1 MRGVIRRWSSWP
13 ALAVAVSAVAAAS
26 ASAHSD
32 GQNARL
38 QARAAVDATGV
49 STLRQTIV
57 GPHPSKGFAFLDAGP
72 GQPYVVRD
80 ELAQPMP
87 GRDGRRRS
95 LVYLAQLSDF
105 QISDE
110 ESPARVEFLDNE
122 PSGFAAS
129 AWRPQESLVALQVE
143 YTIRQVNRFQHS
155 PVPQGDGQRARM
167 LNAVLTGDQA
177 DNQQRNETEWVVRLL
192 EGGLVDPGSGTRDLD
207 HPLCPP
213 DGAAIRDFEDPDRYT
228 GVQDHADYA
237 APGEI
242 FYDPADL
249 TGIYERR
256 GWPTYPGLLDRAQRP
271 FRADGL
277 QVPSYVAFG
286 NHDALVQGN
295 ASANPATNAIATGCV
310 KPMVGLGD
318 EKGPLSLPDSPT
330 ELLARAQ
337 AEPQNFV
344 LVPRDPDR
352 RFVSRPEYKDLFRT
366 TSQPDAHGFAYVDED
381 ELRASN
387 GAASYYDFAPQQGI
401 RYIVV
406 DSVSEGGVP
415 SESSNGNIDDPQ
427 FRWLERELAAAQS
440 RGELILVFIH
450 HAIESLKSNVPDE
463 AAPQCPAG
471 IELSAGCDRDPR
483 LSVPLHQGQDLE
495 HLLLRFPNV
504 IGLVAG
510 HSHESRVRPRVDGEG
525 RGFWEIKSPAVVD
538 WPTQHR
544 LIEVMDNR
552 DGTLSIFGT
561 MLDHAGPITAPQ
573 SSEAGGFTED
583 QLVALGRTLAYND
596 PQVGPGADG
605 ERGEPGEQPGDTE
618 VGPEGTANDRNV
630 ELLISDP
637 RPQQQAETPPESGS
651 SPGDGAGGANGDE
664 QPGGG
669 RSPGTD
675 EPPGA
680 DDPPEQRPGV
690 AATAR
695 MDGGSFPFTGH
706 DVLIIAL
713 AGGLAL
719 AAGVLLRRLRL
730 T

>member
-1 MRGVIRRWSSWP
+1 MWGALSRWPSWS
-13 ALAVAVSAVAAAS
+13 ASVVAVSAIAAAS

-32 GQNARL
+32 GHGVPAK
-38 QARAAVDATGV
+38 ARAAADATGA
-49 STLRQTIV
+49 STVDQTIV

-72 GQPYVVRD
+72 GRPYVVRED
-80 ELAQPMP
+80 LAQAMP
-87 GRDGRRRS
+87 ERERRRRS

-110 ESPARVEFLDNE
+110 ESPARVEFLDSD
-122 PSGFAAS
+122 PSRSAKS

-143 YTIRQVNRFQHS
+143 YTIRQVNRFLRS
-155 PVPQGDGQRARM
+155 PVTQGDGKRARM

-177 DNQQRNETEWVVRLL
+177 DNQQRNETESVVRLL
-192 EGGLVDPGSGTRDLD
+192 EGGIVDPGSGTRDLA

-213 DGAAIRDFEDPDRYT
+213 DGAAIRDFDDPDRYT

-237 APGEI
+237 APGDI

-286 NHDALVQGN
+286 NHDLLVQGN
-295 ASANPATNAIATGCV
+295 AAANPATNEIATGCV
-310 KPMVGLGD
+310 KPLVGVGD
-318 EKGPLSLPDSPT
+318 EEDPLGFSGSSA

-337 AEPQNFV
+337 AEPQNFA

-352 RFVSRPEYKDLFRT
+352 RFVDRPEYKDLFAS
-366 TSQPDAHGFAYVDED
+366 TSQPDAHGFAHVDEE
-381 ELRASN
+381 ELRASD
-387 GAASYYDFAPQQGI
+387 GAASYYDFSPREGI

-406 DSVSEGGVP
+406 DSVSEGGIP
-415 SESSNGNIDDPQ
+415 GQSNNGNIDDPQ
-427 FRWLERELAAAQS
+427 FQWLERELAAAQD

-450 HAIESLKSNVPDE
+450 HAIESLKSEVPDE
-463 AAPQCPAG
+463 VATPCPPG
-471 IELSAGCDRDPR
+471 MQVSAGCDRDPR
-483 LSVPLHQGQDLE
+483 ASVPLHQGDDLE
-495 HLLLRFPNV
+495 QLLLGFPNV

-510 HSHESRVRPRVDGEG
+510 HSHENRVSPRAGAEG

-573 SSEAGGFTED
+573 SADAGGFSED
-583 QLVALGRTLAYND
+583 QLVALGRALAYND
-596 PQVGPGADG
+596 PQVGPGAEG
-605 ERGEPGEQPGDTE
+605 E
-618 VGPEGTANDRNV
+618 VGPEGTPNDRNV

-637 RPQQQAETPPESGS
+637 RPQSPETRPER
-651 SPGDGAGGANGDE
+651 GANKGPASGDQ
-664 QPGGG
+664 QPGKG
-669 RSPGTD
+669 SP
-675 EPPGA
+675 PA
-680 DDPPEQRPGV
+680 DDDLADGLSGV
-690 AATAR
+690 AATAGQ
-695 MDGGSFPFTGH
+695 DAGSVPFTGQ
-706 DVLIIAL
+706 DALIVAL
-713 AGGLAL
+713 AGGLVL
-719 AAGVLLRRLRL
+719 GTGVLLRRLRL

>member
-1 MRGVIRRWSSWP
+1 M
-13 ALAVAVSAVAAAS
+13 
-26 ASAHSD
+26 
-32 GQNARL
+32 
-38 QARAAVDATGV
+38 
-49 STLRQTIV
+49 STLDQTIV
-57 GPHPSKGFAFLDAGP
+57 GPPPSEGFAFLDAGP
-72 GQPYVVRD
+72 GRPYVVRN
-80 ELAQPMP
+80 ELAEPRP
-87 GRDGRRRS
+87 GRDRRRRS

-122 PSGFAAS
+122 PSGFAKS

-143 YTIRQVNRFQHS
+143 YTIRQVNRFLHS
-155 PVPQGDGQRARM
+155 PVPQGDGRRAQM

-177 DNQQRNETEWVVRLL
+177 DNQQRNETESVVRLL
-192 EGGLVDPGSGTRDLD
+192 EGGTVDPGSGTGDLA

-213 DGAAIRDFEDPDRYT
+213 DGAAIRDFDDPDRYT

-237 APGEI
+237 APGDI

-249 TGIYERR
+249 TGIYQRR

-271 FRADGL
+271 FRAEGL

-295 ASANPATNAIATGCV
+295 AAANAATNQIATGCV
-310 KPMVGLGD
+310 KPLVGLGD
-318 EKGPLSLPDSPT
+318 EKGPLSFSGSSA

-337 AEPQNFV
+337 SEPQNFA

-352 RFVSRPEYKDLFRT
+352 RFVSRPEYKDLFAT
-366 TSQPDAHGFAYVDED
+366 TSQPDAHGFAHVDEE
-381 ELRASN
+381 ELRASD
-387 GAASYYDFAPQQGI
+387 GAASYYDFSPREGI

-415 SESSNGNIDDPQ
+415 GDSSNGNIDDPQ
-427 FRWLERELAAAQS
+427 FRWLERELAEAQR
-440 RGELILVFIH
+440 RGELTLVFIH
-450 HAIESLKSNVPDE
+450 HAIESLSSSVPDE

-471 IELSAGCDRDPR
+471 IEVSAGCDRDPR
-483 LSVPLHQGQDLE
+483 LSVPLHQGPDLE
-495 HLLLRFPNV
+495 QLLLGFPNV

-510 HSHESRVRPRVDGEG
+510 HSHESRVRPRPGGEG
-525 RGFWEIKSPAVVD
+525 QGFWEIKSPAVVD

-561 MLDHAGPITAPQ
+561 MLDHAGPITAPG
-573 SSEAGGFTED
+573 SSDASGFSED

-605 ERGEPGEQPGDTE
+605 EAGEPGAQPGDAE

-630 ELLISDP
+630 ELLIRDP
-637 RPQQQAETPPESGS
+637 RARSAQTPPERGS
-651 SPGDGAGGANGDE
+651 SPGTGEAIEDQGEEGGA
-664 QPGGG
+664 P
-669 RSPGTD
+669 
-675 EPPGA
+675 A
-680 DDPPEQRPGV
+680 DDDSPEGPSGL
-690 AATAR
+690 AATAQQG
-695 MDGGSFPFTGH
+695 GGSLPFTGQ
-706 DVLIIAL
+706 DALIVAL
-713 AGGLAL
+713 AGGLVVGT
-719 AAGVLLRRLRL
+719 GVLLRRLRL